1 MHCRLFAGL
10 THELMVENIERYKKL
25 GYQVTHR
32 AMQDG
37 FARVFMRKSFEI

>member
-1 MHCRLFAGL
+1 
-10 THELMVENIERYKKL
+10 VEPDSKKAASDSGFFL
-25 GYQVTHR
+25 LEIWRVIAIGCFLA